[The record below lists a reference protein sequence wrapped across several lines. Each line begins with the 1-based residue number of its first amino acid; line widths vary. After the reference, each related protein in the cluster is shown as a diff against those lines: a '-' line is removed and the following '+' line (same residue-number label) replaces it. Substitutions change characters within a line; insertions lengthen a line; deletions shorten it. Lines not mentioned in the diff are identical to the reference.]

1 MFEQTF
7 VEGSGRTNKPWT
19 TVVGFILQGLV
30 LGMAVLVPM
39 IWTDVLPAGQLKSL
53 LVAPPPPPPP
63 PPPPTEAPKTVVVKV
78 IPRQF
83 DAGRLA
89 QPKSVPNKV
98 AVIEESEL
106 PPPSTGGGV
115 VGGMSGGVAGGV
127 LSGILGAS
135 SAPVIA
141 PPPPKVEAT
150 KAVQRVVVGGKVQ
163 EAMLV
168 KRIMPTYPP
177 LARSTRIQGHVI
189 LDAVISKEG
198 TIQELKV
205 RTGHPMLAPAAMEA
219 VRQWVYKPTLLN
231 GEPVEVTTEID
242 VNFTLQ

>member
-7 VEGSGRTNKPWT
+7 VEGSGKTNKPWT
-19 TVVGFILQGLV
+19 TVVGFILQALV
-30 LGMAVLVPM
+30 IGMAILVPM
-39 IWTDVLPAGQLKSL
+39 IWTDVLPAGQLKSM

-63 PPPPTEAPKTVVVKV
+63 PPPPAETPKTVAVKV

-106 PPPSTGGGV
+106 PPPSAGGGV
-115 VGGMSGGVAGGV
+115 VGGMAGGVSGGV
-127 LSGILGAS
+127 LSGILGS
-135 SAPVIA
+135 TPAPMIA
-141 PPPPKVEAT
+141 PPPPKVEEK
-150 KAVQRVVVGGKVQ
+150 KAVQRIIVGGKVQ
-163 EAMLV
+163 EAMLMKKV
-168 KRIMPTYPP
+168 MPVYPP

-189 LDAVISKEG
+189 LNAVISKEG

-205 RTGHPMLAPAAMEA
+205 ASGHPMLAPAAMEA
-219 VRQWVYKPTLLN
+219 VRQWIYRPTLLN